1 MAVNTSSRRLSGQPP
16 QTTSPSGPGFRRRV
30 RRHAI
35 AYLFIAPTVFTMLL
49 VHFVPSAQALYM
61 SLLDLKQTNL
71 LLYLRAPF
79 VGLQHYQQI
88 LGGLFF
94 GTDDVNVSSL
104 GQALN
109 NTLWYTFWVNVGTI
123 GLGLVLALLL
133 NRRFRGVGL
142 ARTMVLLPWVV
153 PTFVVGIAWNLIW
166 LSDGGLANRL
176 LVDWL
181 HILPFRPT
189 WLTGP
194 ASFWALVIPTI
205 WRGLPFA
212 AVMLLSGLQVIPPDL
227 YEAATVDGA
236 NGLARLRYITLPLL
250 KPILAVL
257 VLFGTVFNLIGGQGY
272 NISAS
277 MFTAGSGA
285 AVNGGRYADLL
296 VPAIV
301 RQSFERQLFGFG
313 AASSVLV
320 MIVLM
325 VFVAVWYRAFR
336 GAMTADEKAEG

>member
-1 MAVNTSSRRLSGQPP
+1 MT
-16 QTTSPSGPGFRRRV
+16 PSGWGRL
-30 RRHAI
+30 RRHTV
-35 AYLFIAPTVFTMLL
+35 AYLFIAPAVLTMLV
-49 VHFVPSAQALYM
+49 VHLAPTAQALYM
-61 SLLDLKQTNL
+61 SLLDLQQSNL

-79 VGLQHYQQI
+79 VGLQHYQAI
-88 LGGLFF
+88 LGGLT
-94 GTDDVNVSSL
+94 GGGDDVNAAGL

-109 NTLWYTFWVNVGTI
+109 NTLWYTLWTNVGTI

-142 ARTMVLLPWVV
+142 ARTMVLLPWVL

-166 LSDGGLANRL
+166 LSDGGLANRV

-181 HILPFRPT
+181 HVLPTRPV

-194 ASFWALVIPTI
+194 NSFWALVIPSI

-212 AVMLLSGLQVIPPDL
+212 AVMLLSGLQVIPTDL
-227 YEAATVDGA
+227 YEAARVDGA
-236 NGLARLRYITLPLL
+236 SGWARLRYITLPLL
-250 KPILAVL
+250 RPVLAVL
-257 VLFGTVFNLIGGQGY
+257 LLFGTVFNLIGGQGY

-277 MFTAGSGA
+277 LFAAGTGA
-285 AVNGGRYADLL
+285 SVNAGRYADLL

-320 MIVLM
+320 MLVLIVL
-325 VFVAVWYRAFR
+325 VAVWYRAF
-336 GAMTADEKAEG
+336 GASTRAVGEG